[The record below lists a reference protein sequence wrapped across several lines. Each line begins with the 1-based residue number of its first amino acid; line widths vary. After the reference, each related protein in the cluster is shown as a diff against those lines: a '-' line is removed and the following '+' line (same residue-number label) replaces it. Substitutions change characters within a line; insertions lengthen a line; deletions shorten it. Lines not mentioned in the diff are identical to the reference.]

1 MVPANAVAMPVSSD
15 DSGDMLFDAKAFRH
29 AMELAK
35 TISQSALI
43 PPHLRGQVP
52 DILLALYMAR
62 TMNENPIIVLQSIHV
77 ISGRAGWSAQYL
89 IARANGS
96 GRFRGPI
103 RWREEGEGDQLAVT
117 AYATLVETGEDIEY
131 TVTMAMAKA
140 EGWTNRN
147 PKYRTM
153 PKLMLRYRSATL
165 LVRLFCPDVLMGLHE
180 RYELI
185 DSEQNRAQATERV
198 AALPP
203 ELPKLSIAEPPKA
216 EAAIE
221 VSPKAEPPRIERPKV
236 APKAQVAALPAPEIK
251 APEAKIEPEEQPAIE
266 PEEQPAQQILL
277 MPEEPPQESAEAPK
291 IEAKAEA
298 PLEDRPAVLAR
309 LTKLRDSHPDFVR
322 EEARRMGLRSPA
334 KSDVVRLRQLIAVV
348 EARIE
353 QAVADL
359 SVKVED
365 HEELM
370 ITINDAR
377 AAVEEGLGPDA
388 VLEAAQA
395 AGLPIADEGPVLDG
409 APDPM
414 LLRFLDELR
423 DRRRIWAPPVRV
435 APAE

>member
-1 MVPANAVAMPVSSD
+1 MVPANAIAMPVSSD
-15 DSGDMLFDAKAFRH
+15 ESGDILFDAKAFRH

-103 RWREEGEGDQLAVT
+103 RWREEGEGDKLSVT
-117 AYATLVETGEDIEY
+117 AYATLAETGDDIEY
-131 TVTMAMAKA
+131 TVDMAMAKA

-185 DSEQNRAQATERV
+185 DSDRDRSHASSPV
-198 AALPP
+198 PALPP
-203 ELPKLSIAEPPKA
+203 ELAAPKFALAEVPKA
-216 EAAIE
+216 EIPVAIE
-221 VSPKAEPPRIERPKV
+221 V
-236 APKAQVAALPAPEIK
+236 LPAPRETIELK
-251 APEAKIEPEEQPAIE
+251 ANAQPNPTSEQPTTEI
-266 PEEQPAQQILL
+266 PVT
-277 MPEEPPQESAEAPK
+277 
-291 IEAKAEA
+291 EAKAEA
-298 PLEDRPAVLAR
+298 PLEDRTSVLAR
-309 LTKLRDSHPDFVR
+309 LSKLRESHPDIVR
-322 EEARRMGLRSPA
+322 DEARRMGLRSPA
-334 KSDVVRLRQLIAVV
+334 KSDVVRLKQLITVV

-359 SVKVED
+359 SVVVED

-370 ITINDAR
+370 ITIADAR

-388 VLEAAQA
+388 VVEAAAA

-414 LLRFLDELR
+414 LLRFLEELR
-423 DRRRIWAPPVRV
+423 DRRRIWGVPPIRV
-435 APAE
+435 VPTE